1 MYFAPAEPSRRGRG
15 FRRLI
20 MKAAQGCLID
30 AGVVEVTLMIR
41 HGNGAVQGFHV
52 SLGYEVE
59 PRGAMA
65 YWVEW

>member
-1 MYFAPAEPSRRGRG
+1 
-15 FRRLI
+15 
-20 MKAAQGCLID
+20 MKAVQGCLIN
-30 AGVVEVTLMIR
+30 AGVVEVTLMVR
-41 HGNGAVQGFHV
+41 HGDGVVQGFHV